1 MEIGLPQDLMN
12 DRESIEDDF
21 RKIKAD
27 YNPEIDALILEDKYF
42 TRRIIKFM
50 NDVLSYMIENY
61 DEINIKEYQD
71 FLGFYHLNFTYDEDM
86 NYLDQ
91 EPVEEFCFSLR
102 DNSSQASMSDLR
114 EIRDKFEK
122 ILEIN

>member
-1 MEIGLPQDLMN
+1 MENLPDNLKLEC
-12 DRESIEDDF
+12 ESIENDF

-42 TRRIIKFM
+42 TKRIINFM
-50 NDVLSYMIENY
+50 IDVLEYMIDNY

-71 FLGFYHLNFTYDEDM
+71 FLGFYHLNFTYGEDL
-86 NYLDQ
+86 NYLDG

-102 DNSSQASMSDLR
+102 DNSSSASISELQ
-114 EIRDKFEK
+114 EIRGKMRGIRE
-122 ILEIN
+122 